1 MPTLIQS
8 FQTYLKT
15 QTRLSPASIKN
26 YLSDLNFFL
35 GFVKTS
41 FQQQD
46 LKLAHLSPA
55 TFSSYRQHLVDQL
68 NSADSGSAAGSAAG
82 STSGSTPGSAAGSAD
97 SGSASGL
104 SLATANRRLS
114 ALRHFGAF
122 LKQTNL
128 LDTNP
133 ALALPNLDAL
143 NLKSQPAAI
152 TLTQRQILRHYSRFL
167 KHEKLSSSTIK
178 NYLSDLNQY
187 LLWAQ
192 KTYKTTENKLS
203 SRSS

>member
-8 FQTYLKT
+8 FQSYLRT

-55 TFSSYRQHLVDQL
+55 TFSSYRQHLVDQF
-68 NSADSGSAAGSAAG
+68 NSTDS
-82 STSGSTPGSAAGSAD
+82 GSAD
-97 SGSASGL
+97 SGSASSL

-133 ALALPNLDAL
+133 ALALANLDAL

-192 KTYKTTENKLS
+192 KTSQTTENKLS

>member
-1 MPTLIQS
+1 MSVSAVTVQRPTPPVPNMPTLIQS
-8 FQTYLKT
+8 FQTYLQT

-55 TFSSYRQHLVDQL
+55 AFSNYRQHLVNQL
-68 NSADSGSAAGSAAG
+68 NS
-82 STSGSTPGSAAGSAD
+82 TD

>member
-15 QTRLSPASIKN
+15 QTHLSPASIKN

-55 TFSSYRQHLVDQL
+55 TFSSYRQHLVDQF
-68 NSADSGSAAGSAAG
+68 NSTGSGSA
-82 STSGSTPGSAAGSAD
+82 SGSTGSDSTG

-192 KTYKTTENKLS
+192 KPTKQQITN
-203 SRSS
+203 